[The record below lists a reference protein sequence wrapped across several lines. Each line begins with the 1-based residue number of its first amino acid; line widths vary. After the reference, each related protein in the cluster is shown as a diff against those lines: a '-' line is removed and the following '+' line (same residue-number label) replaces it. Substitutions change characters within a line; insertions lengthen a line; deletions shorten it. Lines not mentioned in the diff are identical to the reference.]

1 MRRSRRGIVTLTVVW
16 AIAIASVIV
25 AATQVLAFRQA
36 TIGREA
42 LARTQ
47 ARWAARAG
55 IETMIAIME
64 WHTANPDPDDAQ
76 ALTRDLEAN
85 AVGELETG
93 AWDIRHFIDGQ
104 EWAGP
109 LDEHAKLNINTA
121 NKLMLQNIPNM
132 TQDVVDSIMDWRDG
146 DSDVQGLGAERD
158 YYRNRNLGY
167 EPRNG
172 DFRSIAEL
180 ELVAGAWPQY
190 VRGEDWNLN
199 GRLDPNENDG
209 KRSPP
214 DDRPDGK
221 LDAGWSALLT
231 AASRANPNGPSGEP
245 RLDLAKA
252 NAETLMA
259 RTGVDNQQAAALLAY
274 ARGAN
279 ATMGQILATPLGQL
293 SNRRGGQTAPAAGS
307 SGLTGRSSVGRTP
320 GTAGGTTGGVK
331 SLDPKQMRAV
341 MNECTIVDSRGSAN
355 QRGGKINLNTVSRGV
370 LRDVLQLE
378 PRFAE
383 AILSRRAAKSEGLQ
397 SLGDLVDLPG
407 VNQTQLIQLAQVADV
422 TSTVYT
428 IDSRGRS
435 KGSGAEAEMLVV
447 VDRSSLPARI
457 LEYREP

>member
-1 MRRSRRGIVTLTVVW
+1 MRRARRGVVTLTVVW

-55 IETMIAIME
+55 VETMIAIME
-64 WHTANPDPDDAQ
+64 WHTANPNPDDAQ

-85 AVGELETG
+85 AIGELETG
-93 AWDIRHFIDGQ
+93 SWDIRHFIDGR

-146 DSDVQGLGAERD
+146 DDEVQGLGAERD
-158 YYRNRNLGY
+158 YYRNRNFGF

-172 DFRSIAEL
+172 DFRSVAEL

-231 AASRANPNGPSGEP
+231 AASRSNPNGASGEP
-245 RLDLAKA
+245 RIDLAKA
-252 NAETLMA
+252 SAETLMS

-293 SNRRGGQTAPAAGS
+293 SNRRGAQSTPASGSAGS
-307 SGLTGRSSVGRTP
+307 TGRSSVGRTQS
-320 GTAGGTTGGVK
+320 TAGGAAGGVK
-331 SLDPKQMRAV
+331 SLDAKQMRAV
-341 MNECTIVDSRGSAN
+341 MNECTILDSRGSAAL
-355 QRGGKINLNTVSRGV
+355 RGGKLNLNTVSRSV

-383 AILSRRAAKSEGLQ
+383 AILSRRAARSEGLQ

-407 VNQTQLIQLAQVADV
+407 VTQAQLIQLAQVADV

-428 IDSRGRS
+428 IDCRGRS
-435 KGSGAEAEMLVV
+435 NGSGAEAEMLVV

>member
-1 MRRSRRGIVTLTVVW
+1 MRRARRGVVTLTVVW

-64 WHTANPDPDDAQ
+64 WHTENPDADDPQ

-85 AVGELETG
+85 ASGEIETG

-104 EWAGP
+104 QWAGP
-109 LDEHAKLNINTA
+109 LDEHAKLNINSVT
-121 NKLMLQNIPNM
+121 KLTLQSLPNM
-132 TQDVVDSIMDWRDG
+132 TQDVIDSVMDWRDG
-146 DSDVQGLGAERD
+146 DSEVQGLGAERD

-199 GRLDPNENDG
+199 GRLDPNEDDG

-221 LDAGWSALLT
+221 LDGGWSAVLT
-231 AASRANPNGPSGEP
+231 AASRPNPNGMSGEA

-252 NAETLMA
+252 SAETLME

-274 ARGAN
+274 ARSAN
-279 ATMGQILATPLGQL
+279 ASMGQILATPLGQL
-293 SNRRGGQTAPAAGS
+293 SNRRGGQATPAGS
-307 SGLTGRSSVGRTP
+307 AGSTGRSSVGRTQ
-320 GTAGGTTGGVK
+320 GTTGAAAGGVK
-331 SLDPKQMRAV
+331 SLDAAQLRAV
-341 MNECTIVDSRGSAN
+341 MNECTIVDSRGSNN
-355 QRGGKINLNTVSRGV
+355 QRTGKINLNTVSRSV

-383 AILSRRAAKSEGLQ
+383 AILSRRTAKSEGLR

-407 VNQTQLIQLAQVADV
+407 VTQAQLIQLAQVADV

-435 KGSGAEAEMLVV
+435 SSSGAEAEILVV